1 MLSPTVHRGFSIIEL
16 MVGVVIVGVMLALGI
31 PSMATYLQNSK
42 IGSAAKSYQSGLQ
55 LARSE
60 AIRQNLPVEFVLTN
74 APIVAGIES
83 TTALNQ
89 NGVNWVVRAP
99 VLPASGATTYTLVE
113 AKAALEGSGQAAG
126 TTAAVQVA
134 GSGGFA
140 GVVVFT
146 GLGGTSDGAATALDL
161 SNPTGGACV
170 PTGPMR
176 CLRVRVSAGGQVQ
189 ICDPRATAGDS
200 RACP

>member
-1 MLSPTVHRGFSIIEL
+1 MLSRAHRRGFSIIEL
-16 MVGVVIVGVMLALGI
+16 MVAVAIVGVMLALGI

-42 IGSAAKSYQSGLQ
+42 IGSAAKSYQAGIQ

-60 AIRQNLPVEFVLTN
+60 AIRQNLPIEFVLTN
-74 APIVAGIES
+74 APIVAGIEG

-99 VLPASGATTYTLVE
+99 VLPASGATVYTLVE

-126 TTAAVQVA
+126 ATPAVEVA
-134 GSGGFA
+134 GSGGFTGA
-140 GVVVFT
+140 IVFT
-146 GLGGTSDGAATALDL
+146 GLGGTSDGAATAFDL
-161 SNPTGGACV
+161 SNPTGGACA
-170 PTGPMR
+170 PAGPMR

-189 ICDPRATAGDS
+189 ICDPQAAAGDS